1 MFKSNRLIVIFVQ
14 FFIINSGLS
23 LDFSVSNLTYYR
35 LRINIDGHL
44 ESRELIRGMINKNNS
59 WLSAELVNSPENKRE
74 IYFFKLMGDPDDK
87 ILLKK
92 KQRRKIENPTYDA
105 RQLLWS
111 RSHPSRF
118 SFIHRNKKFE
128 YEFFK
133 VQFKQT
139 PTDLKPML
147 RLGTSRIVK
156 NIDDFY
162 LATVLNEDR
171 LVAVISDDTK
181 VTSIPVLGKDIFGYN
196 ELKTNHQHLREIFLS
211 SEYELASNSILITA
225 ENEKT
230 KTDIYYYPS
239 IQHLNTNTNV
249 LIYSDSLS
257 LDLYQVNPSFSPSG
271 KYIAFIENSL
281 VNDQSSKFPVMNLFL
296 CETPKFDAE
305 NQKNIEI
312 KKDYFFIDDSVI
324 TEERLEFSK
333 GVVENYCWHPN
344 KDVLFYVKEDVKEFS
359 KIWYYDIK
367 TRIKKPLDT
376 GTFPNHSISISQDGK
391 YIIFNTRTYQSN
403 TNKHFSNCP
412 TKTAEKNNDCCG
424 LPSSIICV
432 AELKIH

>member
-44 ESRELIRGMINKNNS
+44 ESRELIRGMLNKNNF

-111 RSHPSRF
+111 RSHPYRF

-133 VQFKQT
+133 VQFKKS
-139 PTDLKPML
+139 PTDLRMYPLDTK
-147 RLGTSRIVK
+147 RIVK

-171 LVAVISDDTK
+171 LVAVISDDNK
-181 VTSIPVLGKDIFGYN
+181 ITSIPVLGQDISGYK
-196 ELKTNHQHLREIFLS
+196 ELKTNHKYLREISLS
-211 SEYELASNSILITA
+211 REYELASNSILITA

-239 IQHLNTNTNV
+239 IHHLNTNTKV
-249 LIYSDSLS
+249 LIDSDILAKE
-257 LDLYQVNPSFSPSG
+257 LNQLNPSFSASG
-271 KYIAFIENSL
+271 KYIAFIENSVL
-281 VNDQSSKFPVMNLFL
+281 SDQSSKFPVLNLFV
-296 CETPKFDAE
+296 CETPKFDSL
-305 NQKNIEI
+305 NQQYI
-312 KKDYFFIDDSVI
+312 KEDSFFIDDSVI

-333 GVVENYCWHPN
+333 GVVENYSWHPTE
-344 KDVLFYVKEDVKEFS
+344 DVLFYVKEDVKEFS

-367 TRIKKPLDT
+367 TGEPKPLDT

-391 YIIFNTRTYQSN
+391 YIIFNSRTYKSN
-403 TNKHFSNCP
+403 TDKHFSNCP
-412 TKTAEKNNDCCG
+412 TQTAEKNNDCCG
-424 LPSSIICV
+424 LPSSVICV
-432 AELKIH
+432 AELQIH